1 MAELSECPECGG
13 PLIDAGPTDIRCVNC
28 GATYEELVEILGD
41 EDIELTDEFP
51 GGMREAHE
59 LGYHYIE
66 GESGLDVGDFDW

>member
-1 MAELSECPECGG
+1 MAQLSDCPECGG
-13 PLIDAGPTDIRCVNC
+13 PLIDAGGTDIRCVNC

-59 LGYHYIE
+59 MGYHYIE
-66 GESGLDVGDFDW
+66 GESGRDDGDFDW